1 MALGLKDTRDRS
13 EHYHQSD
20 TMEELTPD
28 QALEDSVRQAQ
39 KLAEKANRANEA
51 KNERLANISHEM
63 RTPLNGILGLADT
76 LAGDSLTEVQR
87 LRVDVIRDC
96 GRNLLTLINDI
107 LDASKIEAGTLAIR
121 IGDCCLGRIL
131 NSTESMLRTEAQNKG
146 IEFEIIEGIG
156 LPATIRTDPM
166 RVQQCLLNLVGNAIK
181 FTSQGHVHVT
191 VSLDEIAEEPAI
203 RFDVEDTGI
212 GIPAEQQQAIFEPFT
227 QAAGDTT
234 GKLSGTGLGLTIT
247 RELVE
252 LVQGELTL
260 TSEVGKGSV
269 FSLVIP
275 AGLDVSQQPSLN
287 RHSLPL
293 EPEELLPVS
302 DTVTFSGKVLVAEDV
317 ETNQMVIQAMLGQ
330 LGLEVTLVPDGNQ
343 VVQQVREDS
352 FDLIFM
358 DINMPGM
365 DGLAATRLLRKE
377 NVKVPI
383 IALTAFAM
391 EGDEQRC
398 LEAGCDGHLCK
409 PIERSK
415 MFELVSKY
423 LPARSDVTVDAV
435 PSIDAKIPEPDPVGD
450 DASSSVSEQESD
462 TGVINWQSL
471 IDRLRDEE
479 LIKDVLPVYLKDNEE
494 HFKELTEALQSQDLG
509 SVASRAHAICGAGRN
524 LGALALT
531 DIAHQMEIAG
541 RKNDI
546 EETKRLF
553 PRFKKEI
560 EKVLTFMSQPDWMD
574 IAKQQAAASHQA

>member
-13 EHYHQSD
+13 EHNHQSD

-107 LDASKIEAGTLAIR
+107 LDASKIEAGKLAIR

-146 IEFEIIEGIG
+146 IEFEIIEGVG

-252 LVQGELTL
+252 LVQGKLTL

-383 IALTAFAM
+383 IALTAFAR
-391 EGDEQRC
+391 G
-398 LEAGCDGHLCK
+398 
-409 PIERSK
+409 RSCW
-415 MFELVSKY
+415 
-423 LPARSDVTVDAV
+423 T
-435 PSIDAKIPEPDPVGD
+435 
-450 DASSSVSEQESD
+450 AS
-462 TGVINWQSL
+462 
-471 IDRLRDEE
+471 
-479 LIKDVLPVYLKDNEE
+479 
-494 HFKELTEALQSQDLG
+494 
-509 SVASRAHAICGAGRN
+509 
-524 LGALALT
+524 
-531 DIAHQMEIAG
+531 
-541 RKNDI
+541 
-546 EETKRLF
+546 
-553 PRFKKEI
+553 
-560 EKVLTFMSQPDWMD
+560 
-574 IAKQQAAASHQA
+574 

>member
-1 MALGLKDTRDRS
+1 
-13 EHYHQSD
+13 
-20 TMEELTPD
+20 MEELTRE
-28 QALEDSVRQAQ
+28 QALEEAVRQAQ
-39 KLAEKANRANEA
+39 ELAEKANRANEA
-51 KNERLANISHEM
+51 KSELLTNISHEM

-76 LAGDSLTEVQR
+76 LAADSLTEEQR
-87 LRVDVIRDC
+87 HLVAVIRDC
-96 GRNLLTLINDI
+96 GKNLLRLINDI
-107 LDASKIEAGTLAIR
+107 LDFSKMEAAKLTIR

-131 NSTESMLRTEAQNKG
+131 NSTESMLRTEAENKG
-146 IEFEIIEGIG
+146 IGFEIIEGVG

-181 FTSQGHVHVT
+181 FTSQGYVHVT
-191 VSLDEIAEEPAI
+191 VSLDEIAEKPAI

-212 GIPAEQQQAIFEPFT
+212 GIPPEQQQVIFEPFT
-227 QAAGDTT
+227 QAEGDTT
-234 GKLSGTGLGLTIT
+234 GKFGGTGLGLTIT
-247 RELVE
+247 RQLAE

-260 TSEVGKGSV
+260 ASEVGKGSV

-287 RHSLPL
+287 RHQLPL
-293 EPEELLPVS
+293 EPEQSLPAS

-317 ETNQMVIQAMLGQ
+317 ETNQIVIQSMLDQ
-330 LGLEVTLVPDGNQ
+330 LGLEVTLVQDGKQ

-352 FDLIFM
+352 FDLILM
-358 DINMPGM
+358 DINMPGL

-377 NVKVPI
+377 NVGVPI

-391 EGDEQRC
+391 AGDEQRC

-423 LPARSDVTVDAV
+423 LPARSDVTADAA

-450 DASSSVSEQESD
+450 NTSSSVMEQESD
-462 TGVINWQSL
+462 ARVINWQSL

-479 LIKDVLPVYLKDNEE
+479 LIRDVLPVYLKDNEE
-494 HFKELTEALQSQDLG
+494 HFRELTEALQSQDLA
-509 SVASRAHAICGAGRN
+509 SVASRAHAIGGAGRN

-531 DIAHQMEIAG
+531 DIAHLMEIAG
-541 RKNDI
+541 RKNEI

-553 PRFKKEI
+553 PSFKREI
-560 EKVLTFMSQPDWMD
+560 EKVFAFMSQPDWMD
-574 IAKQQAAASHQA
+574 IAKQQQMATANEG